1 MTVTRTKLERPA
13 TFGDLA
19 LSVDDLFQP
28 NQVSAGR
35 VTGPDRTI
43 QEVAT
48 RAYADAGDVDDLVEW
63 LVGSAD
69 FPLGAARA
77 LVIQLTEKVHAAT
90 LRA

>member
-13 TFGDLA
+13 TFGDFA
-19 LSVDDLFQP
+19 LSVDDVFRP

-43 QEVAT
+43 QEVVT
-48 RAYADAGDVDDLVEW
+48 REYAEVREPDDLVEW
-63 LVGSAD
+63 LVGPVG
-69 FPLGAARA
+69 FPSGVARA
-77 LVIQLTEKVHAAT
+77 LAVQLTEKVHAAT